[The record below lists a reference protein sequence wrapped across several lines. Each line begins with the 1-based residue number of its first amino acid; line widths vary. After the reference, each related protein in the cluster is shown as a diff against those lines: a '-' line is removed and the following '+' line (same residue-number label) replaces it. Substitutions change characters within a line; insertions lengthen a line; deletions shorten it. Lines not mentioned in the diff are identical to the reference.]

1 MGQDYF
7 KGYKLFKLIQLVI
20 LILFAIVSF
29 LYIYLDD
36 DLRTSIYTNKNLLT
50 ICVFIWAFMIYS
62 VACIVLD
69 FYQLEGHI
77 AHDNVL
83 NRAVYVDSLTGI
95 PNRMGCDVIF
105 EEYNSGRDISAI
117 GSALIRI
124 SNLDSINHKK
134 GRAAGNVLL
143 VNFSRI
149 IERVGA
155 HYGFVGRNNGN
166 DFLLVIDKC
175 SQENIDSFINEL
187 KKETEAY
194 NKIARDENIE
204 IEITDI
210 LNEDVKSENFNE
222 FIGQLYDKARG
233 K

>member
-7 KGYKLFKLIQLVI
+7 KGYKLFKLIQLAI

-36 DLRTSIYTNKNLLT
+36 DLRTNVYTNKNLLT

-62 VACIVLD
+62 VVCIVLD

-83 NRAVYVDSLTGI
+83 NRAVYVDALTGI
-95 PNRMGCDVIF
+95 PNRIGCDMIF
-105 EEYNSGRDISAI
+105 EKYNSGRDISAI

-124 SNLDSINHKK
+124 ANLESINHKK
-134 GRAAGNVLL
+134 GRAVGNVLL

-149 IERVGA
+149 MERVGA

-166 DFLLVIDKC
+166 DFLLVIDRC
-175 SQENIDSFINEL
+175 SQEDIDSFINEL
-187 KKETEAY
+187 RDETESY
-194 NKIARDENIE
+194 NRIAGDESLE
-204 IEITDI
+204 IEITNI
-210 LNEDVKSENFNE
+210 LNKDIKATDFND
-222 FIGQLYDKARG
+222 FIGVLYEKARG